1 MHKRIII
8 IRITINY
15 QWNNVLFFYCII
27 FIPSHHLYF
36 ILFYFS
42 SLYFISL
49 YISLYYFIL
58 FPHREFNTRGD
69 LHAGANIAVS
79 TDCVCTCCKY
89 LLCVYVLQAFFSSY
103 FCFSDKY
110 NYEHIYIYSSTHL
123 LLSLPL
129 FASFSQAFLKV
140 ADVMLSHGSV

>member
-1 MHKRIII
+1 MMHKKIII

-58 FPHREFNTRGD
+58 FSHREFNTRGD

-79 TDCVCTCCKY
+79 TYCVCTCFKHSS
-89 LLCVYVLQAFFSSY
+89 QAIFVFQINIIMSTFIYTAQLIFFSLS
-103 FCFSDKY
+103 
-110 NYEHIYIYSSTHL
+110 
-123 LLSLPL
+123 LSLPL
-129 FASFSQAFLKV
+129 FHRPF
-140 ADVMLSHGSV
+140 